1 MKLLVVGSS
10 HGGRAAIT
18 AALAQDA
25 TIEIDLIE
33 AGPVTTVY
41 PTQVKVHANMRA
53 IQLLAT
59 QHQLLI
65 SHAGQKQRLSYD
77 KLILAPGAQAT
88 IPAVLSTTSQNVLPM
103 RTRAQ
108 INHLKAAAT
117 DATIHHVIVIGGGYI
132 GVGAADL
139 FSQHGKQVTLIE
151 HGPQLLGSYL
161 DNDFSMPI
169 QQALQ
174 QQGVTVHVNEL
185 VTGLTGA
192 PDVTGVTTNQ
202 TTLSADLVVVATGT
216 TPNTDWLKGTLD
228 CLPNGLIKTDAY
240 LQTSATDVFA
250 VGDAIAVT
258 YLPQHQSR
266 SIALASNAQRQGEL
280 AALNLQTPVLPYTGV
295 VGTSQWQAGHLQF
308 GVTGLTD
315 TAAQRANISHTSV
328 TLTQDQRQSP
338 NPAIPTKHVQFR
350 LTYDPQTK
358 QLLGAQVLADGNID
372 ELINL
377 LALALQAQQTL
388 ADLAVADFYMSPVK
402 NDLPHLINAA
412 AMTAYRQEK

>member
-41 PTQVKVHANMRA
+41 PTQVKVHANTRA

-216 TPNTDWLKGTLD
+216 TPNTDWLKDTLD
-228 CLPNGLIKTDAY
+228 CLT
-240 LQTSATDVFA
+240 
-250 VGDAIAVT
+250 
-258 YLPQHQSR
+258 
-266 SIALASNAQRQGEL
+266 
-280 AALNLQTPVLPYTGV
+280 
-295 VGTSQWQAGHLQF
+295 QW
-308 GVTGLTD
+308 
-315 TAAQRANISHTSV
+315 SH
-328 TLTQDQRQSP
+328 
-338 NPAIPTKHVQFR
+338 
-350 LTYDPQTK
+350 
-358 QLLGAQVLADGNID
+358 
-372 ELINL
+372 
-377 LALALQAQQTL
+377 
-388 ADLAVADFYMSPVK
+388 
-402 NDLPHLINAA
+402 
-412 AMTAYRQEK
+412 

>member
-1 MKLLVVGSS
+1 M
-10 HGGRAAIT
+10 
-18 AALAQDA
+18 
-25 TIEIDLIE
+25 E

-41 PTQVKVHANMRA
+41 PTQVKVHANTRA

-108 INHLKAAAT
+108 INHLKAATT

-139 FSQHGKQVTLIE
+139 FSQHGKQVTVIE

-216 TPNTDWLKGTLD
+216 TLTRTGYKTSSIVYPMVSLK
-228 CLPNGLIKTDAY
+228 PMLIC
-240 LQTSATDVFA
+240 
-250 VGDAIAVT
+250 
-258 YLPQHQSR
+258 R
-266 SIALASNAQRQGEL
+266 
-280 AALNLQTPVLPYTGV
+280 PV
-295 VGTSQWQAGHLQF
+295 Q
-308 GVTGLTD
+308 
-315 TAAQRANISHTSV
+315 
-328 TLTQDQRQSP
+328 
-338 NPAIPTKHVQFR
+338 
-350 LTYDPQTK
+350 LTYS
-358 QLLGAQVLADGNID
+358 LLGMQLPSLICLSTSHEVL
-372 ELINL
+372 L
-377 LALALQAQQTL
+377 
-388 ADLAVADFYMSPVK
+388 
-402 NDLPHLINAA
+402 
-412 AMTAYRQEK
+412 